1 MMKKSNISFSLYVFV
16 SLVLFFY
23 TAAANAAEDY
33 QAEISALYNHH
44 EASDDFKMDMAGIS
58 GEFFFSPVNM
68 KDHPYAEAAFLE
80 RVGSVYVASFLSD
93 VKGTG
98 STGDGI
104 TYDIGVNLAQP
115 GFPLAVQLV
124 YMTSDYDYDAPSSA
138 SFESNSYG
146 ISIGNYVTDNLM
158 AGVEYFSS
166 KSEMSSSVFPTMT
179 WKSKDYGLFARYAG
193 ELSEGK
199 HVSLEGSLG
208 QSKSEDD
215 IESEK
220 NTNIALAADY
230 FFNRALSAG
239 IGIERSSGD
248 AQTEEG
254 MTYTANVRY
263 FITSQFSLQAAYDRF
278 LNSNAGVASD
288 WSYTLSAAVRF

>member
-1 MMKKSNISFSLYVFV
+1 MRKSNISFTLYVFIAMMF
-16 SLVLFFY
+16 FFY
-23 TAAANAAEDY
+23 TIVANAAEDQY

-44 EASDDFKMDMAGIS
+44 EASDDFKMDIAGIS
-58 GEFFFSPVNM
+58 GEFFFAPVNT

-80 RVGSVYVASFLSD
+80 RAGSVFVASFLSD
-93 VKGTG
+93 IKGAG
-98 STGDGI
+98 ATGDGI

-124 YMTSDYDYDAPSSA
+124 YMTSDYDYDPPSSA
-138 SFESNSYG
+138 TSESNSYG
-146 ISIGNYVTDNLM
+146 ISLGNYVTDNLM

-166 KSEMSSSVFPTMT
+166 KSESSGPFFPTMT

-215 IESEK
+215 FESEK

-248 AQTEEG
+248 APTEEG

-263 FITSQFSLQAAYDRF
+263 FITPRFSLQAAYDRF

-288 WSYTLSAAVRF
+288 WSYTLGASVRF

>member
-1 MMKKSNISFSLYVFV
+1 MRKSNISFSLYVFIA
-16 SLVLFFY
+16 LVLFFN
-23 TAAANAAEDY
+23 TTTANAAEDQY

-44 EASDDFKMDMAGIS
+44 ESSDDFKMDIAGIS
-58 GEFFFSPVNM
+58 GEFFFSPVNT
-68 KDHPYAEAAFLE
+68 KEHPYAEAAFLE
-80 RVGSVYVASFLSD
+80 RVGSVFVASFLSD
-93 VKGTG
+93 IKGTG
-98 STGDGI
+98 LTADGI

-124 YMTSDYDYDAPSSA
+124 YMTSDYDYDQPSA
-138 SFESNSYG
+138 SFESNLYG
-146 ISIGNYVTDNLM
+146 ISLGNYVTDNLM
-158 AGVEYFSS
+158 AGVEYSSS
-166 KSEMSSSVFPTMT
+166 KSEWSNSLFPTMT

-220 NTNIALAADY
+220 NANIGLAADY

-248 AQTEEG
+248 SQTEEG

-288 WSYTLSAAVRF
+288 WSYTLGAAVRF

>member
-1 MMKKSNISFSLYVFV
+1 MRKSNVSYSLYFFIA
-16 SLVLFFY
+16 LVLFF
-23 TAAANAAEDY
+23 TTAANAAEDQY
-33 QAEISALYNHH
+33 QSEISALYSHL

-58 GEFFFSPVNM
+58 GEFFFSPVNT

-80 RVGSVYVASFLSD
+80 RVGSVFVASFLSD
-93 VKGTG
+93 LKGT
-98 STGDGI
+98 STTGDGI

-124 YMTSDYDYDAPSSA
+124 YMNSDYDYDPPSST
-138 SFESNSYG
+138 SFEANSYG
-146 ISIGNYVTDNLM
+146 IRFGNYFTDKFM

-166 KSEMSSSVFPTMT
+166 KSEMSNPVLPSMT

-199 HVSLEGSLG
+199 HISLEGSLG
-208 QSKSEDD
+208 QSKSDAT
-215 IESEK
+215 ESEK

-254 MTYTANVRY
+254 MTYKANARY

-288 WSYTLSAAVRF
+288 WSYTLGASARF